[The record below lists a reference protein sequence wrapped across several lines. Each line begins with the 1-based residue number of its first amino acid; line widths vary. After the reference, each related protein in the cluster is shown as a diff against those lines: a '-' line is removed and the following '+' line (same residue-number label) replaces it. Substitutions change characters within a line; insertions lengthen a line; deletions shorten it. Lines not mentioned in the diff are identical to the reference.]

1 MAAGISFSM
10 VTAPFKESVAEMDK
24 QERKATMYA
33 LRAVGRSAQRAAKSV
48 APVYHGTDPRA
59 EAESGNL
66 KKSIRNARRLVYA
79 GGKYALKTGPF
90 GSTSAGTQVIR
101 HGTRGGFAID
111 SLTAKHL
118 GIEGPSMKKGES
130 TKGQVRGV
138 LLYRSVQELNY
149 GYMAT
154 GVFAGPGSFMQ
165 GIFEDAYAKAFA
177 KAAR

>member
-1 MAAGISFSM
+1 MATGISVSM
-10 VTAPFKESVAEMDK
+10 VTAPFKESLAEMDK
-24 QERKATMYA
+24 QERRATMYA
-33 LRAVGRSAQRAAKSV
+33 LRATGRSTQRAAKSV

-59 EAESGNL
+59 MAESGNL
-66 KKSIRNARRLVYA
+66 KKSIRNSKRLIYA

-90 GSTSAGTQVIR
+90 GTKTAGTLVVR

-118 GIEGPSMKKGES
+118 GIEGPSVKKGES

-149 GYMAT
+149 GYMGT
-154 GVFAGPGSFMQ
+154 GVFAGAGSVMQ

-177 KAAR
+177 KAKA